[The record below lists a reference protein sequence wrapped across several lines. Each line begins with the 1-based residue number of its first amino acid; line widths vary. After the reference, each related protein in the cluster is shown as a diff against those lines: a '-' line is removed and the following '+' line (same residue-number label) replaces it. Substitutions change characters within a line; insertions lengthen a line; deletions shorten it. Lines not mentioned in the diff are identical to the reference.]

1 MRTTLAAAFL
11 LWAPV
16 HGASTSEPF
25 PPVDLV
31 VIIDQAR
38 GTHLGPSMPR
48 SLPSELQL
56 RPQDRIALIEL
67 KGEPRIKEPLASDSI
82 HLPQEKPVR
91 VGGLWSRPQRGS
103 GGRIYDALI
112 QACGVFPQ
120 PPEASRVRAIL
131 LISEDRE
138 RGSKA
143 DEAQVLASLQR
154 SKASLFLL
162 RDSVRLPRPE
172 WQVSPPALPPVSY
185 PQTESVEPLVTETG
199 GETAASDK
207 RSLHAM
213 IRAIQE
219 RLAHAN
225 LPQN

>member
-1 MRTTLAAAFL
+1 
-11 LWAPV
+11 
-16 HGASTSEPF
+16 
-25 PPVDLV
+25 
-31 VIIDQAR
+31 
-38 GTHLGPSMPR
+38 MPR

-67 KGEPRIKEPLASDSI
+67 KGEPSVKAPLASDSI
-82 HLPQEKPVR
+82 RLPQEKPIR
-91 VGGLWSRPQRGS
+91 VGGLWSRRQRGS

-112 QACGVFPQ
+112 QACGIFPH
-120 PPEASRVRAIL
+120 PLEASRVRAIL

-138 RGSKA
+138 RGSNA
-143 DEAQVLASLQR
+143 DQARSLAALQK

-162 RDSVRLPRPE
+162 RDSLRLPRPE
-172 WQVSPPALPPVSY
+172 WQVPPPGLGTASY
-185 PQTESVEPLVTETG
+185 PQTESIEPLVTKTG

-225 LPQN
+225 LPQH